1 MTANRLPDTFGPYAF
16 TLLPAEAEAA
26 AARLGLRTALKGGL
40 LASHVAPLTAFAMV
54 MAFATVLALTG
65 LVSRRAGEATIILAA
80 AAFMIQR
87 LASHWRIS
95 RARSGAKAAMGR
107 LRSAAAL
114 KATFGDEA
122 LSFDMDGR
130 TTNLLYADCEQ
141 AEDAGGLI
149 YIWPRNGVPIVV
161 PTRAVADPEEAA
173 RLLSRLS
180 ARIGNE
186 RRPALAG

>member
-1 MTANRLPDTFGPYAF
+1 MTADRLPDSFGPYAF
-16 TLLPAEAEAA
+16 TLAPAEAEAA
-26 AARLGLRTALKGGL
+26 AARAGLRMALKGGL
-40 LASHVAPLTAFAMV
+40 LTSHVAPLTAFALV

-65 LVSRRAGEATIILAA
+65 LISRRSGEATILLAA

-87 LASHWRIS
+87 LASHWRIR
-95 RARSGAKAAMGR
+95 RARSDGRAAIGP
-107 LRSAAAL
+107 LRSAGAL

-122 LSFDMDGR
+122 LSFDIDGR
-130 TTNLLYADCEQ
+130 TLNLRYADCEQ
-141 AEDAGGLI
+141 AEDTGGLI

-161 PTRAVADPEEAA
+161 PTRALADAEEAA

-186 RRPALAG
+186 RQTARAN

>member
-1 MTANRLPDTFGPYAF
+1 MTADRLRDSFGPYAF
-16 TLLPAEAEAA
+16 TLAPAEAEAA
-26 AARLGLRTALKGGL
+26 AARAGLRTALKGGL
-40 LASHVAPLTAFAMV
+40 LTSHVEPLTAFALV

-65 LVSRRAGEATIILAA
+65 LISRRSGEATILLAA

-87 LASHWRIS
+87 LASHWRIR
-95 RARSGAKAAMGR
+95 RARSDGRAAIGP
-107 LRSAAAL
+107 LRSAGAL

-130 TTNLLYADCEQ
+130 TFNLRYADCEQ

-161 PTRAVADPEEAA
+161 PTRALADAEEAA

-186 RRPALAG
+186 RQTARAN

>member
-1 MTANRLPDTFGPYAF
+1 MTTNRLPDSFGPYTF
-16 TLLPAEAEAA
+16 TLAPAEAEAA

-40 LASHVAPLTAFAMV
+40 LASHVAPLTAFVLV

-65 LVSRRAGEATIILAA
+65 LISRRAGEATIILAA

-95 RARSGAKAAMGR
+95 RARSDGQAAIGR
-107 LRSAAAL
+107 LRSAVAL

-149 YIWPRNGVPIVV
+149 YVWPRNGAPILA
-161 PTRAVADPEEAA
+161 PTRALPDVEEVA
-173 RLLSRLS
+173 RLLSHLS
-180 ARIGNE
+180 ARIGKE
-186 RRPALAG
+186 RRAGLAS

>member
-1 MTANRLPDTFGPYAF
+1 MTADRPPNSFGPYAF
-16 TLLPAEAEAA
+16 TLAPAEAEAA

-40 LASHVAPLTAFAMV
+40 LTSHVAPLTAFALV

-65 LVSRRAGEATIILAA
+65 LISRRAGEATIILAA

-95 RARSGAKAAMGR
+95 RARSDGQAAIGR

-122 LSFDMDGR
+122 
-130 TTNLLYADCEQ
+130 
-141 AEDAGGLI
+141 
-149 YIWPRNGVPIVV
+149 
-161 PTRAVADPEEAA
+161 
-173 RLLSRLS
+173 
-180 ARIGNE
+180 
-186 RRPALAG
+186 ALV

>member
-1 MTANRLPDTFGPYAF
+1 MTADRLPDSFGPYAF
-16 TLLPAEAEAA
+16 TLAPAEAEAA

-40 LASHVAPLTAFAMV
+40 LTSHVAPLTAFALV

-65 LVSRRAGEATIILAA
+65 LISRRAGEATIILAA

-95 RARSGAKAAMGR
+95 RARSDGRAAIGR
-107 LRSAAAL
+107 LQSAGAL

-130 TTNLLYADCEQ
+130 TLNLLYADCEQ

-149 YIWPRNGVPIVV
+149 YIWPRNGLPIVV
-161 PTRAVADPEEAA
+161 PTRAMGDAEEAG

-180 ARIGNE
+180 TRIGNG
-186 RRPALAG
+186 RQAALAG

>member
-1 MTANRLPDTFGPYAF
+1 MTADRLPDSFGPYAF
-16 TLLPAEAEAA
+16 TLAPAEAEAA
-26 AARLGLRTALKGGL
+26 AARAGLRTALKGGL
-40 LASHVAPLTAFAMV
+40 LTSHVAPLTAFALV
-54 MAFATVLALTG
+54 VAFATVLALTG
-65 LVSRRAGEATIILAA
+65 LISRRAGEATIILAA

-95 RARSGAKAAMGR
+95 RARNYGRAAIER
-107 LRSAAAL
+107 LQSATAL

-130 TTNLLYADCEQ
+130 TLNLRYADCEQ

-149 YIWPRNGVPIVV
+149 YIWPRNGVPIVM
-161 PTRAVADPEEAA
+161 PTRAIADADEAA

-180 ARIGNE
+180 TRIGN
-186 RRPALAG
+186 RRQPAIAG

>member
-1 MTANRLPDTFGPYAF
+1 
-16 TLLPAEAEAA
+16 
-26 AARLGLRTALKGGL
+26 
-40 LASHVAPLTAFAMV
+40 VAPLTAFALV

-65 LVSRRAGEATIILAA
+65 LISRRAGEATIILAA

-87 LASHWRIS
+87 LASHWRIR
-95 RARSGAKAAMGR
+95 RARSNGRAAIGP
-107 LRSAAAL
+107 LRSAGAL

-130 TTNLLYADCEQ
+130 TLNLRYADCEQ

-161 PTRAVADPEEAA
+161 PTRAMADAEEAA

-180 ARIGNE
+180 ARIENE
-186 RRPALAG
+186 RRAALAL